1 MAVAWTGDAS
11 PRNGLCPSVH
21 AMTSLWLRCAEK
33 IQEEVSAKTFDR
45 WFAGLRETD
54 ANESSLTLQAPNS
67 FTAGTLRSRYWGILT
82 DILKQE
88 AGPGVSLILSSN
100 NEENGAP
107 APAAAEE
114 APPESRRAPACPDF
128 LNPKYHFGNF
138 VVGASNEFAH
148 ACATRVADGMGATL
162 NPLFIYGGVGLGK
175 THLLHAIAHRILD
188 RRPEARV
195 LYTSAENFIN
205 SLIASLRRNRMAAF
219 RSKYRKVDALMIDD
233 IQFIAGKERTQEE
246 FFFTFNAL
254 HDGRKQIII
263 TSDKMPKDTPGLEER
278 LQARF
283 VWGMMADIGAPDFE
297 TKVAILQKKAGEQ
310 GFSLSR
316 KVAHYIAEK
325 VRSNIRELEGC
336 LIKLN
341 FHASLH
347 DIEIDL
353 PVAQEVLRGIIR
365 DPARNSTVD
374 NIQRIVAA
382 HFQIRVADIKS
393 KNRSRCF
400 AIPRQIAMYLSRK
413 LTRASTTDIGRR
425 FGGKDHSTVIHSTNK
440 IEELIKTDQATSNA
454 IQVIRQKIELS

>member
-1 MAVAWTGDAS
+1 
-11 PRNGLCPSVH
+11 
-21 AMTSLWLRCAEK
+21 MTSLWLRCAEK
-33 IQEEVSAKTFDR
+33 IQEEVSQKTFNR

-54 ANESSLTLQAPNS
+54 ANESSLTIQAPNS

-82 DILKQE
+82 DILEQE
-88 AGPGVSLILSSN
+88 AGPGVALILSSN
-100 NEENGAP
+100 NGENGAP
-107 APAAAEE
+107 APAAAKE
-114 APPESRRAPACPDF
+114 APPESRRALNRPDF

-138 VVGASNEFAH
+138 VVGASNELAH
-148 ACATRVADGMGATL
+148 ACATRVADGVGVAL

-175 THLLHAIAHRILD
+175 THLLHAIAQRILD

-205 SLIASLRRNRMAAF
+205 DLIDSLRRNHMAAF
-219 RSKYRKVDALMIDD
+219 KSKYRKVDALMIDD
-233 IQFIAGKERTQEE
+233 IQFIARKERTQEE

-254 HDGRKQIII
+254 HERKKQIII
-263 TSDKMPKDTPGLEER
+263 TSDKTPKDTPGLEDR

-283 VWGMMADIGAPDFE
+283 VWGMVADIGAPDFE
-297 TKVAILQKKAGEQ
+297 TKVAILQKKASEQ

-316 KVAHYIAEK
+316 EVAHYIAEK
-325 VRSNIRELEGC
+325 VRSNVREIEGC

-341 FHASLH
+341 LHASLH
-347 DIEIDL
+347 NIEIDL

-374 NIQRIVAA
+374 NIQRIVAT

-413 LTRASTTDIGRR
+413 LTNASTTDIGRR

-440 IEELIKTDQATSNA
+440 IKELIKTDQATSDA

>member
-1 MAVAWTGDAS
+1 
-11 PRNGLCPSVH
+11 
-21 AMTSLWLRCAEK
+21 MTNLWLRCAEK
-33 IQEEVSAKTFDR
+33 IREDVSAKTFDR
-45 WFAGLRETD
+45 WFAGLREMD
-54 ANESSLTLQAPNS
+54 ANESSLTIQAPNS

-88 AGPGVSLILSSN
+88 AGPGVALILSSN
-100 NEENGAP
+100 NGENG

-114 APPESRRAPACPDF
+114 APPESRRTPNRPDF
-128 LNPKYHFGNF
+128 LNPKYQFGNF

-148 ACATRVADGMGATL
+148 ACATRVADKMGGTL

-195 LYTSAENFIN
+195 LYISAENFIN
-205 SLIASLRRNRMAAF
+205 DLITSIRRNRMAAF
-219 RSKYRKVDALMIDD
+219 RNKYRKTDALMIDD

-254 HDGRKQIII
+254 HEDKKQIII

-297 TKVAILQKKAGEQ
+297 TKVAILQKKAGDQ

-316 KVAHYIAEK
+316 EVAHYIAEK

-347 DIEIDL
+347 NIEIDL

-440 IEELIKTDQATSNA
+440 IEELIKTDQATSDA
-454 IQVIRQKIELS
+454 IQAIRQKIELS